1 MFETIRRVFRNYL
14 LVCLLSIALG
24 IALVIEPMFLTKLVS
39 YILGGVSL
47 GFGVYFIV
55 MYFVK
60 NGEGMVFL
68 MIRGLV
74 LAFIGVFLIVRP
86 DFIPR
91 MISTAFGIYMLV
103 NGIIGLTN
111 ATEIKRSGDAE
122 WQFPMISAGLTFV
135 LGFVIC
141 INPMLPVKAA
151 MTVLGICL
159 IISGASNLFSMFT
172 SRSKLK
178 RLDRD
183 DRDNDNKSERHDIID
198 I

>member
-1 MFETIRRVFRNYL
+1 MLKTIRNVFKNYL
-14 LVCLLSIALG
+14 LICLLSIALG
-24 IALVIEPMFLTKLVS
+24 IALVIEPTFLTRLVS

-47 GFGVYFIV
+47 GFGVYFIAR
-55 MYFVK
+55 YFIK
-60 NGEGMVFL
+60 DQEGMVFL
-68 MIRGLV
+68 MIRGIV

-103 NGIIGLTN
+103 NGVIGLTN

-122 WQFPMISAGLTFV
+122 WQFPMISAGITFF

-172 SRSKLK
+172 SRSKLRRFEDK
-178 RLDRD
+178 EQD
-183 DRDNDNKSERHDIID
+183 DDKKDKPDIID

>member
-1 MFETIRRVFRNYL
+1 MIDTIKKVFRNYL
-14 LVCLLSIALG
+14 LICLLSIALG
-24 IALVIEPMFLTKLVS
+24 IALVIEPTLLTKLFS
-39 YILGGVSL
+39 YTLGGISL
-47 GFGVYFIV
+47 GFGVYNIV

-60 NGEGMVFL
+60 DQEGMVFL
-68 MIRGLV
+68 MIRGLI
-74 LAFIGVFLIVRP
+74 LAFIGIFLIVRP

-103 NGIIGLTN
+103 NGVIGLTN

-122 WQFPMISAGLTFV
+122 WQFPMISAGITFV

-151 MTVLGICL
+151 MTVLGVCL
-159 IISGASNLFSMFT
+159 IISGASNLFSSFT
-172 SRSKLK
+172 SRSKLRK
-178 RLDRD
+178 L
-183 DRDNDNKSERHDIID
+183 ERQEEREERNDIID

>member
-1 MFETIRRVFRNYL
+1 MFETIKRVFSNYL
-14 LVCLLSIALG
+14 LLCLLSILLG
-24 IALVIEPMFLTKLVS
+24 IALVIEPTFLTKLVS
-39 YILGGVSL
+39 YILGGISL
-47 GFGVYFIV
+47 GFGVYSIV
-55 MYFVK
+55 MYFLK
-60 NGEGMVFL
+60 EQEGMVFL
-68 MIRGLV
+68 MIRGLI

-103 NGIIGLTN
+103 NGVIGLTN

-122 WQFPMISAGLTFV
+122 WQFPMISAGITFV

-159 IISGASNLFSMFT
+159 IISGASNLFSSFT
-172 SRSKLK
+172 SRSKLRK
-178 RLDRD
+178 LDRQDDDKDRD
-183 DRDNDNKSERHDIID
+183 DRHDIID

>member
-24 IALVIEPMFLTKLVS
+24 IALVIEPTFLTKLVS

-47 GFGVYFIV
+47 GFGIYSIAMYFI
-55 MYFVK
+55 K
-60 NGEGMVFL
+60 DEQGMVFL
-68 MIRGLV
+68 MIRGLI

-103 NGIIGLTN
+103 NGVIGLTN

-122 WQFPMISAGLTFV
+122 WQFPMISAGITFA

-159 IISGASNLFSMFT
+159 IISGASNLFSSFT
-172 SRSKLK
+172 SRSKLRK
-178 RLDRD
+178 L
-183 DRDNDNKSERHDIID
+183 ERQEEREERNDIID

>member
-1 MFETIRRVFRNYL
+1 MVQTLRKMFKNYL
-14 LVCLLSIALG
+14 VVCLLSIALG
-24 IALVIEPMFLTKLVS
+24 IALVIEPTFLTKLVS

-47 GFGVYFIV
+47 GFGVYYIV
-55 MYFVK
+55 MYFIG
-60 NGEGMVFL
+60 NHEGMVFL
-68 MIRGLV
+68 MIKGLI
-74 LAFIGVFLIVRP
+74 LAVIGVFLFVKP

-111 ATEIKRSGDAE
+111 ATEIKRSGDSE
-122 WQFPMISAGLTFV
+122 WQFPMISSGVTFV
-135 LGFVIC
+135 LGFIIF

-151 MTVLGICL
+151 MMVLGICL
-159 IISGASNLFSMFT
+159 IISGASNLFSAFT

-178 RLDRD
+178 ELEKQAE
-183 DRDNDNKSERHDIID
+183 KSERNDIID

>member
-1 MFETIRRVFRNYL
+1 MFETIKRVFSNYL
-14 LVCLLSIALG
+14 LLCLLSIVLG
-24 IALVIEPMFLTKLVS
+24 IALVIEPTFLTKLVS
-39 YILGGVSL
+39 YILGGIAL
-47 GFGVYFIV
+47 GFGVYSIV
-55 MYFVK
+55 MYFLK
-60 NGEGMVFL
+60 EQEGMVFL
-68 MIRGLV
+68 MIRGLI

-103 NGIIGLTN
+103 NGVIGLTN

-122 WQFPMISAGLTFV
+122 WQFPMISAGITFV

-159 IISGASNLFSMFT
+159 IISGASNLFSSFT
-172 SRSKLK
+172 SRSKLRK
-178 RLDRD
+178 LDRQD
-183 DRDNDNKSERHDIID
+183 DDKDDRHDIID